1 MRVLFWGTPDFAVP
15 PLRALLGEGFD
26 VVGVVTQP
34 DRPRGRSRSRLDP
47 SPVKAVALAEGLPV
61 LQPERPRGDAFLDE
75 VRALAPDLSVVVAYG
90 HILPRAVIDLPPLG
104 TLNIH
109 ASVLPLLRGADPIR
123 AAILQGFASTGV
135 TIMRMVPALDA
146 GPVLHVHET
155 PVADDETYGEL
166 WARLSELG
174 ALALV
179 EALALLESGALPEA
193 PQDDARATYAPK
205 TEREDARL
213 DWARPA
219 EDVARAVRAYDP
231 RPGAFAV
238 LRGQE
243 VKLFGARPVLVEE
256 RPDVT
261 PGEVVALGADGVVVK
276 CGEDAVRVTHVQ
288 PAGRP
293 RLAAA
298 DWANGR
304 GVELGDVFAGREA
317 AGGVAARDAAAG
329 PDHGG

>member
-1 MRVLFWGTPDFAVP
+1 MRILFWGTPDFAVP

-47 SPVKAVALAEGLPV
+47 SPVKEVALVEGLPV
-61 LQPERPRGDAFLDE
+61 LQPERPRGDAFMDD

-109 ASVLPLLRGADPIR
+109 GSVLPLLRGADPIR
-123 AAILQGFASTGV
+123 AALLQGFASTGV
-135 TIMRMVPALDA
+135 SIMRMVPALDA
-146 GPVLHVHET
+146 GPVLHVLET
-155 PVADDETYGEL
+155 PIADDETFGEL
-166 WARLSELG
+166 WERMSELG

-179 EALALLESGALPEA
+179 EALALLESGAGREV

-213 DWARPA
+213 DWTRAA

-231 RPGAFAV
+231 RPGAFGV
-238 LRGQE
+238 LRGAE

-261 PGEVVALGADGVVVK
+261 PGEVIALGADGVVIK

-298 DWANGR
+298 AWANGR
-304 GVELGDVFAGREA
+304 GVELGDVFASRA
-317 AGGVAARDAAAG
+317 APAGTDGG
-329 PDHGG
+329 